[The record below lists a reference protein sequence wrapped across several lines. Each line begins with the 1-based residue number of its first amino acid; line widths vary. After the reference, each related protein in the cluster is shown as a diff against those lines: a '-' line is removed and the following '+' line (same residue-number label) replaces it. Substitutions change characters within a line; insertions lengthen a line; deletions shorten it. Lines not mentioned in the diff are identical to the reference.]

1 MFVHHETHDAMQV
14 FRPVGRL
21 DSATSGELEA
31 LLVEQLD
38 AGCNGIVLDLADL
51 DYISSAGLRVILMT
65 GKRLRAA
72 GGRLVLARM
81 RDSVRDLFEMSGF
94 LGLFPLADSVEQAL
108 A

>member
-1 MFVHHETHDAMQV
+1 MLVHHESHDSMQV
-14 FRPVGRL
+14 YRPVGRL

-38 AGCNGIVLDLADL
+38 GGCKGVVLDLADL

-65 GKRLRAA
+65 GKRLRAN

-81 RDSVRDLFEMSGF
+81 RDSVRDLFDMSGF

>member
-94 LGLFPLADSVEQAL
+94 LGWFPLADSVEQAL